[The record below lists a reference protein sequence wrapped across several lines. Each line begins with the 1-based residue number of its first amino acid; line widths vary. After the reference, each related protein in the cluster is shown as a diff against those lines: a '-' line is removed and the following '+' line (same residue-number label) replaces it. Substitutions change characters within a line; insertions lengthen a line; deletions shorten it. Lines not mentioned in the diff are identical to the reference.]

1 MKRDLEV
8 ARNQVDILRS
18 NNATASGEDVHPP
31 PPPQPLSAP
40 PSPQSRQLERGA
52 VAIQERR
59 LHELEASERRCD
71 VHAKGKQHKHLY
83 FIHRILKFNSRSY
96 FYFTFSSTTERKA
109 IETIMEQKIKRL
121 VDTIATSVKGG
132 STSAGSARQ
141 QQQQTLRDVAA
152 LQRLVNASIAALHQS
167 P

>member
-1 MKRDLEV
+1 
-8 ARNQVDILRS
+8 
-18 NNATASGEDVHPP
+18 
-31 PPPQPLSAP
+31 
-40 PSPQSRQLERGA
+40 
-52 VAIQERR
+52 
-59 LHELEASERRCD
+59 
-71 VHAKGKQHKHLY
+71 
-83 FIHRILKFNSRSY
+83 
-96 FYFTFSSTTERKA
+96 
-109 IETIMEQKIKRL
+109 MEQKIKRL